1 MTLTAEG
8 LPSPVDVD
16 KFRSVMGTVC
26 QHVSV
31 VSANS
36 VDGRPHGT
44 TVTAFCSLSLRPP
57 MISVALD
64 RNSRLL
70 ARLIHTRRLGISL
83 LSDRQH
89 LIAEKFATKSDNKA
103 DCSAW
108 IERDDLP
115 YIDGAAGWLT
125 CEVTEFVA
133 GGDHIA
139 LFCLVTSVIHSDRNP
154 LVYSHRRY
162 GTNSGLL
169 EMIGKT

>member
-8 LPSPVDVD
+8 APSPVDVD

-31 VSANS
+31 VSAHS
-36 VDGRPHGT
+36 IDGRPHGT

-70 ARLIHTRRLGISL
+70 AQLIHTRRLGISL

-103 DCSAW
+103 DCSAC
-108 IERDDLP
+108 IEW
-115 YIDGAAGWLT
+115 DGL
-125 CEVTEFVA
+125 
-133 GGDHIA
+133 A
-139 LFCLVTSVIHSDRNP
+139 LHRRRRHSDRNP
-154 LVYSHRRY
+154 LVYSHHRY

-169 EMIGKT
+169 EMIGKPELIPPQK